1 MKTILPITFAD
12 GGAAAQA
19 ERPEAPA
26 ETPPGF
32 CRCGADFNALVE
44 RLAKLESLVAGA
56 SVPANH
62 FTTTA
67 DGIVGRV
74 AFLLKMSNEA
84 IRDKSRKTYV
94 VEARTLAAARLFHL
108 GFKQKDT
115 AAALGWACESPVH
128 YALKR
133 HAAML
138 ETLPHYRAAWKMIE
152 KEFQQTNQPNQ
163 NQ

>member
-12 GGAAAQA
+12 GGAVAQA

-56 SVPANH
+56 SVPENH
-62 FTTTA
+62 FTATA

-74 AFLLKMSNEA
+74 AFALKIDAAKMR
-84 IRDKSRKTYV
+84 IPCRKTYM
-94 VEARTLAAARLFHL
+94 VEARSLCAAKLLGA
-108 GFKQKDT
+108 GFKQRQ
-115 AAALGWACESPVH
+115 AADALGWGHESAVH
-128 YALKR
+128 YAAQR
-133 HAAML
+133 HTAMM

-152 KEFQQTNQPNQ
+152 KEFQAQ
-163 NQ
+163 